1 MKRTMTTL
9 LLAACAC
16 AGVFRAAAFPAGSAD
31 APRNDS
37 LLVMFWNV
45 ENFFDYR
52 SGSEY
57 RPEYLTRRRFEAKC
71 EAVCK
76 TILAVAD
83 RYGRYP
89 DIVAFAEVESPSV
102 TRALVGS
109 TLLRKLGYDVVH
121 YDSPDHRG
129 IDCALIYRSA
139 VLPLRSSS
147 ARHVLGRDGLPLATR
162 DFLVARFDS
171 LSVVVNHHPSKVGGG
186 KAEMRAEVMSQMRSV
201 ADSLLALGAGRVLC
215 VGDFNDT
222 LWKGSGPETATLKYN
237 GHWEKIDGYFAFGLP
252 LEVEESVFA
261 DASLLEPD
269 RNFGGMKPRRSFLGP
284 RYLGGVSDHL
294 PLVLLVKFD

>member
-1 MKRTMTTL
+1 M
-9 LLAACAC
+9 
-16 AGVFRAAAFPAGSAD
+16 
-31 APRNDS
+31 
-37 LLVMFWNV
+37 
-45 ENFFDYR
+45 
-52 SGSEY
+52 
-57 RPEYLTRRRFEAKC
+57 
-71 EAVCK
+71 
-76 TILAVAD
+76 
-83 RYGRYP
+83 
-89 DIVAFAEVESPSV
+89 
-102 TRALVGS
+102 
-109 TLLRKLGYDVVH
+109 LG
-121 YDSPDHRG
+121 G
-129 IDCALIYRSA
+129 
-139 VLPLRSSS
+139 
-147 ARHVLGRDGLPLATR
+147 DGLPLATR

-186 KAEMRAEVMSQMRSV
+186 KAEMRGEVMAQMRCV

-222 LWKGSGPETATLKYN
+222 LWKSSGPETATLKYN

-252 LEVEESVFA
+252 VEVEESVFA

>member
-9 LLAACAC
+9 LLAACTC
-16 AGVFRAAAFPAGSAD
+16 AGVFQAAAFPAGSAD
-31 APRNDS
+31 APGKDS

-76 TILAVAD
+76 TILAVSD

-139 VLPLRSSS
+139 VLSLRSSS
-147 ARHVLGRDGLPLATR
+147 ARHVLGGDGLPLATR

-186 KAEMRAEVMSQMRSV
+186 KAEMRGEVMSQMRCV

-222 LWKGSGPETATLKYN
+222 LWKSSGPETATLKYN

-252 LEVEESVFA
+252 VEVEESVFA

>member
-9 LLAACAC
+9 LLAAYAC

-252 LEVEESVFA
+252 VEVEESVFA

>member
-201 ADSLLALGAGRVLC
+201 ADSLLALGARRVLC

-252 LEVEESVFA
+252 VEVEESVFA

>member
-1 MKRTMTTL
+1 MTTL

-16 AGVFRAAAFPAGSAD
+16 AGAFQAAAFPAGSGD
-31 APRNDS
+31 ASGKDS

-57 RPEYLTRRRFEAKC
+57 RPEYLSRRRFEAKC

-171 LSVVVNHHPSKVGGG
+171 LSVVVNHHPSKVGGS

-252 LEVEESVFA
+252 VEVEESVFA

>member
-1 MKRTMTTL
+1 MTTL

-52 SGSEY
+52 SGSGY

-186 KAEMRAEVMSQMRSV
+186 KAEMRTEVMSQMRSV

-215 VGDFNDT
+215 IGDFNDT

-252 LEVEESVFA
+252 VEVEESVFA

>member
-1 MKRTMTTL
+1 MTTL

-16 AGVFRAAAFPAGSAD
+16 AGAFQAAAFPAGSGD
-31 APRNDS
+31 ASGKDS

-57 RPEYLTRRRFEAKC
+57 RPEYLSRRRFEAKC

-109 TLLRKLGYDVVH
+109 TLLRKLGY
-121 YDSPDHRG
+121 
-129 IDCALIYRSA
+129 
-139 VLPLRSSS
+139 VLRCE
-147 ARHVLGRDGLPLATR
+147 DDATR

-222 LWKGSGPETATLKYN
+222 LWKGSGPGAATLKYN

-252 LEVEESVFA
+252 VEVEESVFS

>member
-1 MKRTMTTL
+1 MTTL
-9 LLAACAC
+9 LLAACTC
-16 AGVFRAAAFPAGSAD
+16 AGVFQAAAFPAGSAD
-31 APRNDS
+31 APGKDS

-139 VLPLRSSS
+139 VLPLRASS
-147 ARHVLGRDGLPLATR
+147 ARHVLGGDGLPLATR

-186 KAEMRAEVMSQMRSV
+186 KAEMRGVVMAQMRCV
-201 ADSLLALGAGRVLC
+201 TDSLLALGAGRVLC

-222 LWKGSGPETATLKYN
+222 LWKSSGPETATLKYN

-252 LEVEESVFA
+252 VEVEESVFA

>member
-1 MKRTMTTL
+1 MTTL

-252 LEVEESVFA
+252 VEVEESVFA

>member
-1 MKRTMTTL
+1 MKLAVIKLLAL
-9 LLAACAC
+9 LLPA
-16 AGVFRAAAFPAGSAD
+16 AAAFAQ
-31 APRNDS
+31 DS
-37 LLVMFWNV
+37 LLVVFWNV

-52 SGSEY
+52 SEAA
-57 RPEYLTRRRFEAKC
+57 PQFWTRGRFYAKC
-71 EAVCK
+71 D
-76 TILAVAD
+76 AVAKTLMRISD
-83 RYGRYP
+83 ACGRFP
-89 DIVAFAEVESPSV
+89 DIVGFAEVENSFVMRSMV
-102 TRALVGS
+102 SS
-109 TLLRKLGYDVVH
+109 TLLRKLGYRIVH
-121 YDSPDHRG
+121 YESPDHRG

-147 ARHVLGRDGLPLATR
+147 ARHVLGGDGLPLATR

-186 KAEMRAEVMSQMRSV
+186 KAEMRGEVMAQMRCV
-201 ADSLLALGAGRVLC
+201 TDSLLALGAGRVLC

-222 LWKGSGPETATLKYN
+222 LWKSSGPETATLKYN

-252 LEVEESVFA
+252 VEVEESVFA

>member
-16 AGVFRAAAFPAGSAD
+16 AGAFRAAAFPAGSVD
-31 APRNDS
+31 APGKDS

-147 ARHVLGRDGLPLATR
+147 ARHVLGGDGLPLATR

-186 KAEMRAEVMSQMRSV
+186 KAEMRAEVMFQMRSV

-252 LEVEESVFA
+252 VEVEESVFA

>member
-1 MKRTMTTL
+1 MTTL
-9 LLAACAC
+9 LLAACTC
-16 AGVFRAAAFPAGSAD
+16 AGVFQAAAFPAGSAD
-31 APRNDS
+31 APGKDS

-76 TILAVAD
+76 TILAVSD

-139 VLPLRSSS
+139 VLSLRSSS
-147 ARHVLGRDGLPLATR
+147 ARHVLGGDGLPLATR

-186 KAEMRAEVMSQMRSV
+186 KAEMRGRCSRS
-201 ADSLLALGAGRVLC
+201 APAG
-215 VGDFNDT
+215 
-222 LWKGSGPETATLKYN
+222 Y
-237 GHWEKIDGYFAFGLP
+237 Y
-252 LEVEESVFA
+252 
-261 DASLLEPD
+261 ASEISTTRYGRAPAP
-269 RNFGGMKPRRSFLGP
+269 KRRLSSTTGIG
-284 RYLGGVSDHL
+284 RR
-294 PLVLLVKFD
+294 